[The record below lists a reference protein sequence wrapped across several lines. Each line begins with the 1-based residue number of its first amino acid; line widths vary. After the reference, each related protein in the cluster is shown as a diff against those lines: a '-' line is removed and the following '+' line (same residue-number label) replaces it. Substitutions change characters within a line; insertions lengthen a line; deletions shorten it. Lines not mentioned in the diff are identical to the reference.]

1 MTTLSSETIDV
12 DIFSYQL
19 YSIFIKSDVNRFTQ
33 HCINVNDTRLV
44 RRAVVDLIESNSR
57 LKRICI
63 HVNYRFELLL
73 LTHNHAIGAWQC
85 IDFISSN

>member
-19 YSIFIKSDVNRFTQ
+19 YSIFIKSDVNRDTL
-33 HCINVNDTRLV
+33 HCINVNDTLLV
-44 RRAVVDLIESNSR
+44 RGAVVGLIESNSR

-63 HVNYRFELLL
+63 RLYYQFE
-73 LTHNHAIGAWQC
+73 
-85 IDFISSN
+85 